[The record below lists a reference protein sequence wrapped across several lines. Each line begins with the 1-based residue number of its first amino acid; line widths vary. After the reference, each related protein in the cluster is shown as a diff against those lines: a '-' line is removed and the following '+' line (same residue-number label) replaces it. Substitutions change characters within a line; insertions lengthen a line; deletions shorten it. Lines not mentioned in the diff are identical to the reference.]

1 MITIELAYLT
11 ASTVAI
17 IAMAPQVKQLFA
29 TKQSDEFSLVSWS
42 IWTLSQGVAI
52 GYGISLGALPYII
65 VNSIWFSYY
74 LLMTGM
80 ILYYRKPRHHRRFTD
95 EAEELS

>member
-29 TKQSDEFSLVSWS
+29 TKQSDEFSLVSS
-42 IWTLSQGVAI
+42 GPSR
-52 GYGISLGALPYII
+52 S
-65 VNSIWFSYY
+65 
-74 LLMTGM
+74 
-80 ILYYRKPRHHRRFTD
+80 
-95 EAEELS
+95 